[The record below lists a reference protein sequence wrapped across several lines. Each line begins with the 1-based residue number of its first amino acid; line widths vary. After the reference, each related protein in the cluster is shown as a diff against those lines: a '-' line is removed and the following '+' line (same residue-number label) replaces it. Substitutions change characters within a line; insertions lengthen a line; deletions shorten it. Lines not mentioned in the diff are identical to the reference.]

1 MPLMVNLSLSI
12 VEDIVGATF
21 WVFFFFF
28 GGKFLGQRLSK
39 VLITLVVC
47 SESG

>member
-1 MPLMVNLSLSI
+1 MVNLSLSI
-12 VEDIVGATF
+12 VENIVGATF

-28 GGKFLGQRLSK
+28 LGGKFLGQRLSK

>member
-1 MPLMVNLSLSI
+1 MVNLSLSI

-21 WVFFFFF
+21 WVFFF